1 MIKKLIEQKFGVTTI
16 DKITGWESRTTT
28 TAEYVLEGV
37 IKKINE
43 IIEELNVKVNNTND
57 RRHHWYYRADGY
69 YCLKCYKYAALPREG
84 GVCGA

>member
-43 IIEELNVKVNNTND
+43 IIEELNLRGNLRD
-57 RRHHWYYRADGY
+57 
-69 YCLKCYKYAALPREG
+69 
-84 GVCGA
+84 